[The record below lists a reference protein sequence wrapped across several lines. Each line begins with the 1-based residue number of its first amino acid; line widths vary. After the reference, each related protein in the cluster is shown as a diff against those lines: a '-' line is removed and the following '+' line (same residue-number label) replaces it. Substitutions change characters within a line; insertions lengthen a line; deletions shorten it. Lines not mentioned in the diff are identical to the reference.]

1 MANESAAGGAN
12 ESARKGQAQQEAK
25 ASEQQEAKASEQQA
39 RSAGGSPQQQ
49 PRSRGAGERSGGLSR
64 REWYDPGLLASRG
77 FVTSPFSFMRR
88 MMDDLDRLF
97 EEFEMRPGEAST
109 GRRELQRPSAGR
121 EAFWAPDVDVFERER
136 NFVVRADLPGL
147 SKDDVRVEVED
158 GALVI
163 QGERRQERE
172 VEGAGTYRA
181 ERIYGTFRR
190 VIPLPERADPDTAEA
205 HFENGVLEVSLRLRE
220 EKARGK
226 RIEIQERKQAS
237 MH

>member
-1 MANESAAGGAN
+1 MANESATGGTS
-12 ESARKGQAQQEAK
+12 EPARKGQAQQDAK
-25 ASEQQEAKASEQQA
+25 AQEAKGSEQQA

-49 PRSRGAGERSGGLSR
+49 PGARGVRERSGGLSR
-64 REWYDPGLLASRG
+64 REWYDPGALASRG
-77 FVTSPFSFMRR
+77 FMTSPFSLMRR
-88 MMDDLDRLF
+88 MMDDIDRLF
-97 EEFEMRPGEAST
+97 EEFALRPGEAPT

-121 EAFWAPDVDVFERER
+121 EAFWAPDVDVFEREG
-136 NFVVRADLPGL
+136 NLVVRADLPGL

-172 VEGAGTYRA
+172 VEGSGTYRA

-190 VIPLPERADPDTAEA
+190 VIPLPEGADPDTAEA
-205 HFENGVLEVSLRLRE
+205 HFENGVLEVSLRLHE
-220 EKARGK
+220 EKGRGK